1 MEPKARPL
9 DETYIVDVA
18 MELLREEG
26 VDKFSMR
33 HLTTRLG
40 VAVGATYR
48 HVPGKQELLDL
59 CLRRIYAEV
68 DRPRG
73 EDEDPRVWVRDLIVR
88 LLEVMAEYPGM
99 AAWSAQNSRLDA
111 SNLTPA
117 VVEALETSG
126 VSPDE
131 AARTMHV
138 LYFFVAGALAVDYK
152 GVMARVGVADYA
164 ENLRRDIDHILTPRA
179 AEVAPVQRRLRRRAA
194 AG

>member
-1 MEPKARPL
+1 MTKARPL

-18 MELLREEG
+18 MELLRDVG

-48 HVPGKQELLDL
+48 HVSGKQELLDL
-59 CLRRIYAEV
+59 CLRRIYAQV
-68 DRPRG
+68 DRARD

-88 LLEVMAEYPGM
+88 LFEVMAEYPGM
-99 AAWSAQNSRLDA
+99 ASWSALNSRLDA
-111 SNLTPA
+111 ANLTPA
-117 VVEALETSG
+117 VIEALETTG
-126 VSPDE
+126 VSPVE
-131 AARTMHV
+131 AARIMHV

-152 GVMARVGVADYA
+152 GVMARVGIEDYA
-164 ENLRRDIDHILTPRA
+164 ENLRGDIDHILTPRA
-179 AEVAPVQRRLRRRAA
+179 VTPPVQRRLRRRAA